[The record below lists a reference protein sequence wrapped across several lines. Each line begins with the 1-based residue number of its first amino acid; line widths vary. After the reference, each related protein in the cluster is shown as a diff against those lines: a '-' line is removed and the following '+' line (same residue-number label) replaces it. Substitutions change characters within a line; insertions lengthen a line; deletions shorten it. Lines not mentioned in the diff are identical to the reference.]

1 MKYDGLMLELELDK
15 QNKTKI
21 FLILILLFV
30 LSPASQFSPFL
41 FIVSIFIF
49 CVPLPFFFSHP
60 FAPHSLSFFH
70 SASLFLPH
78 PFPLVPLRFQHFDQ
92 DVRNRQRSS
101 GDQAYLPP
109 SIITKAKTKREVK
122 SVRQPNSYQA
132 HTCSENCA
140 TSDLPQVFLILDAQG
155 ESAVLRR
162 FSTGEIAPFWGSY
175 HRNRR
180 K

>member
-1 MKYDGLMLELELDK
+1 MYFLQLLNFPRFSLLFLSLSFVYLFLSS
-15 QNKTKI
+15 
-21 FLILILLFV
+21 FLILSLLIL
-30 LSPASQFSPFL
+30 
-41 FIVSIFIF
+41 
-49 CVPLPFFFSHP
+49 
-60 FAPHSLSFFH
+60 SLFFH

-92 DVRNRQRSS
+92 DIRNRQRSS

-140 TSDLPQVFLILDAQG
+140 TSDFAASVPNSRRPGGECGSPPVLHRRNCAFWGNLPQEQEKTAELYFC
-155 ESAVLRR
+155 VLYI
-162 FSTGEIAPFWGSY
+162 THYGYLMVLEIMCDL
-175 HRNRR
+175 
-180 K
+180 